1 MDVSI
6 IYVNYRT
13 SGLIAD
19 SLRSVRALTQG
30 VSYEVIVVDNNTEKS
45 LPAEF
50 GELFPDIDIK
60 YVMLDENVG
69 FGRANN
75 EGFKIAEGR
84 NLFCL
89 NPDTILL
96 NNAIKILSDYLDAH
110 PDTGI
115 VGGNLLDARM
125 SPGLSYRRFLPGVRW
140 EINELL
146 HMMPEKAIYGI
157 NSKYNHSDKPIDV
170 GYITGADLMIRAK
183 IALEVQ
189 GFHKDFFM
197 YFEETD
203 LCHRVHKA
211 GYRVVNVPQARIQH
225 LEGRSYDDNGFN
237 PSRLERNEKSRLT
250 YYKLNRSMF
259 ITYAANMIYG
269 VFLLTRVLLKRSESY
284 KYRLRVCLLLNRIN
298 SKEREK
304 RNS

>member
-50 GELFPDIDIK
+50 GGLFPDIDIK

-115 VGGNLLDARM
+115 VGAICWTPACLR
-125 SPGLSYRRFLPGVRW
+125 PFPIVVFFL
-140 EINELL
+140 EF
-146 HMMPEKAIYGI
+146 
-157 NSKYNHSDKPIDV
+157 V
-170 GYITGADLMIRAK
+170 G
-183 IALEVQ
+183 
-189 GFHKDFFM
+189 
-197 YFEETD
+197 
-203 LCHRVHKA
+203 
-211 GYRVVNVPQARIQH
+211 
-225 LEGRSYDDNGFN
+225 
-237 PSRLERNEKSRLT
+237 KST
-250 YYKLNRSMF
+250 NF
-259 ITYAANMIYG
+259 CI
-269 VFLLTRVLLKRSESY
+269 
-284 KYRLRVCLLLNRIN
+284 
-298 SKEREK
+298 
-304 RNS
+304 